1 MAATYTLTLGLD
13 SGKAGLAFQTQKTVT
28 GLGNTTL
35 ISLNIQKEMYMP
47 AHIEAVL
54 QIELAGDISTMDKI
68 SYKSLLNK
76 KVSLNDGQKDIA
88 KDYVIFECVPE
99 YKPSEKGTSLYL
111 TLHIY
116 SPDKVLTLRKY
127 NKCYVV
133 KKFASEIFK
142 KIAAKYS
149 DLLPNVSIE
158 NLQHIFIKNEADG
171 SKTEFIQPYLVQFE
185 ESALN
190 FLARSANRCGEFMF
204 YENGVW
210 QLGFKPSAAV
220 EVKQFASLTFNE
232 YRNKEDVDYYD
243 TNYLLS
249 EDGQKKLKDDMETRS
264 YTGPKDENLALLVE
278 GESDFMKALSYYYD
292 FKDPG
297 FYLYNLSEWLQKSDA
312 TEIVASIILDITKN
326 AIRAASKNGD
336 IEYQW
341 TKDYIDPY
349 RGNKEHS
356 TVVDKKTVV
365 SVFSNYNA
373 LDHFKQNFYTAMK
386 KLEESVTGDA
396 IHINFGTY
404 YQPLLLGDVIK
415 VLGNEYVIVKISAT
429 CKQNT
434 TVEKAGQYTTLEI
447 DAVPAVQGVYYPPK
461 ATFKVGRTEPQ
472 VAIVSSNK
480 DPRDLGRVQIRYPW
494 QPETKDAPSSPWV
507 RVAQSFASKDSGIK
521 FLPQVGDEIMID
533 YEQGEMERPFML
545 GAMATESRK
554 VEIGENQ
561 TAYMNSAVAH
571 GFYNDGH
578 AGFFKND
585 FIIKSVNGQYLKFVT
600 PSNSSFVN
608 MATSFSPA
616 IGAWLKY
623 IPLKNDFITYA
634 STAGRKLSGGITMGD
649 AYGFFNFTMS
659 TEKRSVYI
667 ASSMGDVEI
676 DALTGI
682 TISAPNGNVKIEGKN
697 VEIVAGN
704 TLTMKSGENVSK
716 MKGYFGEGSIR
727 SVTGKIVSGTV
738 KEAKKMT
745 KLIDLTLLR
754 TVLEAFMKPVGGT
767 MLIKSYRFMR
777 LEAGKGETK
786 LPHAAYK
793 KNSKTQKEVIDK
805 MVTEF
810 KVKDTL
816 ASAIKLMDAWN
827 KFYEKESKNLEMCK
841 AKYTERKCNLALEME
856 VYCGSINKY
865 CSIKGKPIK
874 LLGADLYEKL
884 MNVLPTSA
892 DIVNM
897 AKNQNAKEE
906 NSHKKVDKLTFPAG
920 GINQNSTDLAI
931 KAVKDAAK
939 DLFNSAWR
947 SQISNVDKAKALDGC
962 LTFSDLNYII
972 SVTSGEEYAKD
983 IKDTLSSVY
992 DTLISEM
999 QKDQDL
1005 VITKRKI
1012 LYEVLQNLKEKKY
1025 ITIKNES
1032 GFWNG
1037 LSSDHKRNLVPLDE
1051 SVCEDSSTWEDY
1063 LDCVKFY
1070 EEEEKNILKKSLKWL
1085 LENNF
1090 GDLYKGWEED
1100 HIYHPEMEGGEIL
1113 ISDTDGNT
1121 RTIKGDYIS
1130 KQAVNPFKEALKKIK
1145 KI

>member
-13 SGKAGLAFQTQKTVT
+13 SGKAELAFQTQKTVT
-28 GLGNTTL
+28 GLGKTTL

-76 KVSLNDGQKDIA
+76 KASLNDGQKDIA

-127 NKCYVV
+127 NKCYVA

-204 YENGVW
+204 YENGIW

-220 EVKQFASLTFNE
+220 EIKQFASLTFNE
-232 YRNKEDVDYYD
+232 YRKKEDVDYYD

-249 EDGQKKLKDDMETRS
+249 EAGQKKLQTDMETRS

-278 GESDFMKALSYYYD
+278 GESNFMEALSYYYD
-292 FKDPG
+292 FKDPSL
-297 FYLYNLSEWLQKSDA
+297 YLYKMNEWLQKSDA
-312 TEIVASIILDITKN
+312 TEIVASIILNITKN
-326 AIRAASKNGD
+326 VISAAGKNGD

-349 RGNKEHS
+349 RGNKEHT

-373 LDHFKQNFYTAMK
+373 LDHFKQNFYIAMQ

-415 VLGNEYVIVKISAT
+415 VLGKEYVIVKISAT

-434 TVEKAGQYTTLEI
+434 TVENAGQYTTLEI

-461 ATFKVGRTEPQ
+461 ETFKVGRTEPQ
-472 VAIVSSNK
+472 VAIVSNNK

-494 QPETKDAPSSPWV
+494 QPETKDVPSSPWI
-507 RVAQSFASKDSGIK
+507 RVTQSFASKDSGIK
-521 FLPQVGDEIMID
+521 FLPQVGDEIMVD

-554 VEIGENQ
+554 VDIGENL

-571 GFYNDGH
+571 GLYNDGH

-659 TEKRSVYI
+659 TEKRCVYI
-667 ASSMGDVEI
+667 SSSMGDVEI

-716 MKGYFGEGSIR
+716 MKGYFGESSIR
-727 SVTGKIVSGTV
+727 SVTGKLVSGTV

-810 KVKDTL
+810 KIKDTL
-816 ASAIKLMDAWN
+816 ASAMTLMDSWN
-827 KFYEKESKNLEMCK
+827 KFYEEESKNLEICK
-841 AKYTERKCNLALEME
+841 AKYINCKYDLAEQVNIGCKMANVFCQINGKTLKLSGKALEKQLIKE
-856 VYCGSINKY
+856 ISSAASIIQMAKDKDTK
-865 CSIKGKPIK
+865 CKK
-874 LLGADLYEKL
+874 AYEKL
-884 MNVLPTSA
+884 ATLKYPENRNGNN
-892 DIVNM
+892 IVVTGK
-897 AKNQNAKEE
+897 ATREAAKE
-906 NSHKKVDKLTFPAG
+906 LFYT
-920 GINQNSTDLAI
+920 
-931 KAVKDAAK
+931 AK
-939 DLFNSAWR
+939 R
-947 SQISNVDKAKALDGC
+947 TQISNINKDKALDGC

-972 SVTSGEEYAKD
+972 DVTNEEEYKKD
-983 IKDTLSSVY
+983 IKDTLSSVF

-999 QKDQDL
+999 QKDQDMT
-1005 VITKRKI
+1005 ITKRKI
-1012 LYEVLQNLKEKKY
+1012 LYDVLQKLKEKKY

-1032 GFWNG
+1032 GFWNN
-1037 LSSDHKRNLVPLDE
+1037 LSSDHTRNMSPLDK

-1070 EEEEKNILKKSLKWL
+1070 EEEEKNIIKMSLKWL

-1090 GDLYKGWEED
+1090 GDFYKGWEED